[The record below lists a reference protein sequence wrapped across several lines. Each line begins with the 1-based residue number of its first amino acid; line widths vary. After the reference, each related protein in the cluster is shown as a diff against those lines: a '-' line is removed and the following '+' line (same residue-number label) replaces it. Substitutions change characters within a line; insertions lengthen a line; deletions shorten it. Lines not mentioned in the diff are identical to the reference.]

1 MENHERE
8 EIKDF
13 ASDTLYPLFL
23 HCAHMLGRG
32 HHHCTASHPSQH
44 RILSL
49 LSEKESIPQQEL
61 LEILDIRA
69 SSLSELLSKLEDK
82 GLITRTK
89 PDHAKRN
96 VNVEITD
103 LGAAVAEEHAQHKE
117 EAAQELFASLSE
129 EEQKTLAGLLEKLF
143 MTGTDGIMETE
154 KDITAVI
161 IMKDTE
167 RVTAADVTAGE
178 RPPSPSW
185 ELSAPGGM
193 LNKVTSDIK
202 KQETAMNLSFIA
214 VPAFIV

>member
-1 MENHERE
+1 MEELTMENHERE

-69 SSLSELLSKLEDK
+69 SSLSELLSKLEEK

-143 MTGTDGIMETE
+143 HDWHGRNHGN
-154 KDITAVI
+154 
-161 IMKDTE
+161 
-167 RVTAADVTAGE
+167 GE
-178 RPPSPSW
+178 GHHCCHHH
-185 ELSAPGGM
+185 EGHGEGHGCGCHGGGEHHHHHG
-193 LNKVTSDIK
+193 NCPHRRDA
-202 KQETAMNLSFIA
+202 E
-214 VPAFIV
+214 

>member
-1 MENHERE
+1 MNDQDITKET
-8 EIKDF
+8 KD
-13 ASDTLYPLFL
+13 SVSEHLYPLFL

-82 GLITRTK
+82 GLIVRTK

-103 LGAAVAEEHAQHKE
+103 LGAASANEYAAHKE
-117 EAAQELFASLSE
+117 EAARILFGSLTE
-129 EEQKTLAGLLEKLF
+129 EEKKTLDGLLEKLF
-143 MTGTDGIMETE
+143 RDWHGKNHRDGEVSGEEGHHCCHHHEGHGE
-154 KDITAVI
+154 KHGCGCH
-161 IMKDTE
+161 E
-167 RVTAADVTAGE
+167 EGE
-178 RPPSPSW
+178 HHHHHHGCCPHRMDA
-185 ELSAPGGM
+185 E
-193 LNKVTSDIK
+193 
-202 KQETAMNLSFIA
+202 
-214 VPAFIV
+214 